1 MSKKKLSIAI
11 SYPPLET
18 NKGTAFLSQNRQF
31 QWTNTGN
38 CIYPVIPAYAASL
51 LEREGYQVYWDDAIA
66 EKLSKDQW
74 LKRILELKPDVI
86 AIESKTPTI
95 KWYWQVIDEL
105 RTYQTKSWQPTIV
118 LLGDHLTALPQESM
132 DNCSVDLVIT
142 GGDYDFM
149 LLNLMNN
156 LDHGETLEPGI
167 WYRDG
172 KTIKNTGPYAL
183 KHHNLDSLPFINRD
197 LTKWELYAYNNGNY
211 KYTPATYMMTGR
223 DCWWGKC
230 TFCSWTTIFPGKAF
244 RFFTPKRTLAEVKH
258 VVDNYSI
265 REIFD
270 DAGTLTP
277 GAWIHEF
284 TKGLISSGLHQ
295 KVRYGANMRFNAVG
309 EKEYQAMGE
318 ARFRFMLY
326 GLESSNQKTLDLL
339 EKGTKTEDARKSL
352 TLAKKYGM
360 EPHLTI
366 MIGYPWETRQD
377 ALNTLEEAR
386 SLFRDCLADSMQ
398 ATIVIPYPG
407 TPLFKQCQENNWL
420 LTNDWNDYDMRQAIM
435 KCDMGT
441 EELKAMVQSLFKG
454 VLTPKFLTKKIS
466 SIRSVD
472 DVKHLG
478 SYAYK
483 FIKKLKDFPVY
494 NANTLGSHTHAQ

>member
-1 MSKKKLSIAI
+1 MVKNKLSISI
-11 SYPPLET
+11 SYPPLDT
-18 NKGTAFLSQNRQF
+18 HKGTAFLSQNRQF

-51 LEREGYQVYWDDAIA
+51 LQEHGYKVFWDDGIA
-66 EKLSKDQW
+66 EKLSTEQW
-74 LKRILELKPDVI
+74 IQRILDRKPDVI
-86 AIESKTPTI
+86 VIESKTPTI
-95 KWYWQVIDEL
+95 KGYWKLIDRIRE
-105 RTYQTKSWQPTIV
+105 YETKSWQPTIV
-118 LLGDHLTALPQESM
+118 LMGDHLTGLPQESM
-132 DNCSVDLVIT
+132 ENCKVDIVLT

-149 LLNLMNN
+149 LLNLMEH
-156 LDHGETLEPGI
+156 LSKGTALEPGFY
-167 WYRDG
+167 YRDNSG
-172 KTIKNTGPYAL
+172 NIKNTGLYAL
-183 KHHNLDSLPFINRD
+183 KHHNLDTLPFIDRD
-197 LTKWELYAYNNGNY
+197 LTQWKLYAYNNGNY
-211 KYTPATYMMTGR
+211 KYTPATYLMTGR

-258 VVDNYSI
+258 VVENYGI

-284 TKGLISSGLHQ
+284 TKGLVDTGLNKQ
-295 KVRYGANMRFNAVG
+295 VRYGANMRFNAVG
-309 EKEYQAMGE
+309 EREYAAMGE

-326 GLESSNQKTLDLL
+326 GLESSNQKTLDML

-352 TLAKKYGM
+352 ILAKKYGM

-377 ALNTLEEAR
+377 AENTLEEAR
-386 SLFRDCLADSMQ
+386 RLFRDCLADSMQ

-420 LTNDWNDYDMRQAIM
+420 LTEDWNDFDMRQAIM
-435 KCDMGT
+435 KCDMDT
-441 EELKAMVQSLFKG
+441 EELKALVQSLFKG
-454 VLTPKFLTKKIS
+454 VLTPKFLTKKVS

-483 FIKKLKDFPVY
+483 FIKKLSDFPVGTT
-494 NANTLGSHTHAQ
+494 APVGSHTNP